1 MSILTVVR
9 HGQASFLEDD
19 YDKLSPIG
27 ERQAAALGEYWVRNG
42 VTIDAVYTGPKKRQM
57 GTAEIAGAAYGK
69 GGARWPK
76 PVVLDD
82 LDEYRVDE
90 VIRRYVPALAA
101 REPRVG
107 ELCEAF
113 QRAKGTR
120 EMPMAIERLFRVV
133 STMWVRREFEAK
145 EVEDWSQ
152 FSARVRGALAETRNH
167 GRRGAHV
174 VVFTSAGPTAVAMQT
189 ALGLDPLA
197 AMELSWLVR
206 NTACSEFLF
215 SGERFSLYT
224 FNATPHIQD
233 PAMITYR

>member
-1 MSILTVVR
+1 MSLLTVVR

-19 YDKLSPIG
+19 YDKLSPLG
-27 ERQAAALGEYWVRNG
+27 ERQAAALGEYWARNG

-57 GTAEIAGAAYGK
+57 GTAAIAGAAYEQ
-69 GGARWPK
+69 GGAAWPE
-76 PVVLDD
+76 PVVLRD

-90 VIRRYVPALAA
+90 VMRRYVPGLAA

-107 ELCEAF
+107 ELCEAY
-113 QRAKGTR
+113 QRAKGTPD
-120 EMPMAIERLFRVV
+120 MPMAIERLFRAV
-133 STMWVRREFEAK
+133 STRWVRREFEAK

-152 FSARVRGALAETRNH
+152 FSTRVRGALAETRNH

-197 AMELSWLVR
+197 SLELSWLVR

-215 SGERFSLYT
+215 SGQRFSLWS